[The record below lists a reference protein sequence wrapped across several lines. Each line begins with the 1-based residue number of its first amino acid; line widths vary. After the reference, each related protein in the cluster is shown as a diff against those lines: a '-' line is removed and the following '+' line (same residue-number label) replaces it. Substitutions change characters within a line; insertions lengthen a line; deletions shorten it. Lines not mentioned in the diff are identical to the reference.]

1 MATNTGDGT
10 RTGSVRDR
18 SQVKNPNDG
27 KFVKRDLESGQFMDR
42 KEDGRPFKGVAKEV
56 DRRRD

>member
-10 RTGSVRDR
+10 RTGSVKSR

-27 KFVKRDLESGQFMDR
+27 KFVKRSLESGQFMDR
-42 KEDGRPFKGVAKEV
+42 KEDGEPFKGVAKEV
-56 DRRRD
+56 DRRRS

>member
-1 MATNTGDGT
+1 MATNTGGH
-10 RTGSVRDR
+10 RTGTVKDR

-56 DRRRD
+56 DHRKG